1 MKKKFRL
8 AAEKHLKQLQRRRNW
23 RKVVRAMACVVVF
36 CTTYALI
43 LPAITMER
51 DECTLTEHVHSES
64 CYEKVLTET
73 VKVLNCSYDS
83 LGVHVHEADCLD
95 AEGILI
101 CGEADYLVH
110 THSGECYDAEGVL
123 MCGLPKVEEHEHT
136 EDCYGIVET
145 EPAET
150 EATEGTLPEDGEGD
164 AEAAATEPALPEDG
178 EGDAE
183 AAATEP
189 TLSEEGED
197 GTAAALELIC
207 DKEVIVLHSHDE
219 EDCYETYLDEE
230 GNEQKRLICTQVI
243 VLEHNHD
250 ESCFVTEEVLVEDAD
265 ALTCLLSE
273 GHLHAETC
281 YDETGT
287 LICEEVE
294 NHTHGDMCYGTWTL
308 ICGQEEHTHDEGCV
322 FPEEMEPN
330 TLRYRGKDYEVTV
343 RYEDSAE
350 IPENA
355 QLTVRELSGEEYR
368 EHLQR
373 VYDEIGAE
381 GTNTLIQM
389 ETEEDPNG
397 YSDENV
403 AAVSGEI
410 GFARFFDITILADGQ
425 EIQPK
430 SPVEVSIIF
439 DESVKMPDG
448 EKAAVHFNH
457 DGTVEILEVG
467 DDSAEEEPQD
477 AIGYIL
483 QNTGK
488 NRQSETEENRNV
500 FVFRQDSFSVSAAI
514 YLESKWHYDNTV
526 SINWPAESD
535 IAKTITIYAVFDEK
549 QSAKSITVNVPTGF
563 KINGYSS
570 TAGPAEDRGLQLIAI
585 DDMYKNEV
593 DESLI
598 RPASNH
604 GGIVG
609 VGTNPATWFDQ
620 KISGYSGDMV
630 STEKDIR
637 TYGGVITWKLKP
649 TTQTVKLV
657 LNLSVQKEL
666 LRHTVEEENMG
677 DIVITVTG
685 NETKNTTIKTK
696 VTDIPQVSIKYV
708 DGLPEGMDMYYA
720 AERSDFTNRS
730 DLLPV
735 CFTIKNF
742 HGGTGEDIAYAEKAE
757 FILRY
762 PKDLYLEPDTLYCG
776 MLGFTNPGD
785 IEKELAKQN
794 KTLKKNDTTIVNN
807 HLSVTW
813 YEGGTGENYIKWT
826 LTKFTMRNYWNGG
839 CMGAS
844 FRADNGKYNIA
855 SDTHVISPF
864 IAEMSYYQR
873 NGDTTRK
880 SGPINFTRQLVDG
893 DKKNIQITGRN
904 FMRRNITRDFGLE
917 GYDYVLGGFNVYSML
932 AYTDN
937 VFYFTN
943 PYGLEITALNL
954 MGKNIRDIYVYTNY
968 RRSTPIDVL
977 ADYPGY
983 FKTVGSM
990 KVYDEAKVYERTW
1003 GGSSSVSGES
1013 NHGALLELSKIGGQE
1028 GEYITACFFVADTDQ
1043 TTYVANYT
1051 FSGFTYIGK
1060 FDEKQLSGKPVYLQQ
1075 LDDGIS
1081 HTAALDGEDF
1091 YEKRRNKFA
1100 YKNTAII
1107 EPDAY
1112 VVNYVIDDDQTTIG
1126 WTNTGVSAVVTTA
1139 KDQNGQAGNTFYPNS
1154 VIAIETEIHSGF
1166 RNAVTSQN
1174 VLIDPVV
1181 VINLPKGISL
1191 DLQSAV
1197 LQRPE
1202 VSYTSYWTG
1211 GMFSMETVPSNVEKL
1226 GTTMVDNVEWTTYII
1241 SYDGPAKDMVAKER
1255 LYTSNNLQTNTFTAK
1270 VNLIVSPQCPNY
1282 DLSLK
1287 DLVMW
1292 DVRNDAGANVNLSN
1306 VEVPSENGDAI
1317 DSHWDNQTVREDK
1330 HNFLGNGSHYAVANN
1345 GGDIS
1350 IKPLIGLIMD
1360 LGITPVDNLNDP
1372 ESTSGFTTYDGQDS
1386 SIVRVRSG
1394 GYADVQL
1401 SYFSTSESAYFSG
1414 SAIYVPIPKYNKD
1427 FGSRYGSYFQN
1438 INLTSPL
1445 TQTDFKKFEYTMD
1458 LARPV
1463 TLEGEPDANGNRTQ
1477 WTTYYATNSLMS
1489 QNASYQVPPAGVV
1502 DTWEPVTIDGANV
1515 WWYTEDYIKSNNLWS
1530 SVRMVK
1536 FVVKEGS
1543 TIPPAGSGSC
1553 VMRLYVHDVDETDG
1567 PGLYGKVNYWRA
1579 YGKAVDEVTMQTGEW
1594 SYTSVVAAT
1603 PGKETVV
1610 GQFFVDNVN
1619 ENGYFQPTELAYVDG
1634 DFSLELYD
1642 SNGNIWPD
1650 ATLKIDRNGA
1660 FALKDSYGNTAY
1672 LPEGQY
1678 TIKITDLDENFYF
1691 GNENFGGPNTYM
1703 PDGSVGIDE
1712 NGNNIESPSSGTY
1725 AKNWYNN
1732 VDSGGTNEATFT
1744 FTVGNGPI
1752 RHRIG
1757 IGLKAETYVTII
1769 GKKSMLGNYELKKGD
1784 FTFRLYRKY
1793 SSGTLSLLETVTN
1806 NADGTFAFK
1815 PIRFPSATST
1825 DSEYVIRETPGN
1837 VKTMTYD
1844 TVDHL
1849 VTVSVQKDAYGRLVP
1864 TVKYDNSAS
1873 AYDVD
1878 REEKDWA
1885 AFTNSVANAI
1895 LQGQI
1900 FVDSDQDGLF
1910 ERQNGEKPYKG
1921 QKRGGMTV
1929 TVSGPGLSSVPVTV
1943 NDDGSFALLDS
1954 DGKYVDLSPGTY
1966 TVTIL
1971 DNDSDFMY
1979 ANSSY
1984 TGTNPNGS
1992 INEESPDGQWHNNVS
2007 GSQVLAGSNA
2017 RATWTFKV
2025 TGSSTGTEI
2034 HRLGIALRSR
2044 VVFRVE
2050 AYKTL
2055 PGSIPADGEFTF
2067 RMSPID
2073 GTPGSNVTA
2082 SIYNQKA
2089 TFTVLTYTP
2098 GSYRYKI
2105 EEVRDNPKPGIL
2117 YDAHTSYVTVTVG
2130 EDEYGVLSASMVYD
2144 NSDAITQEDR
2154 DDKTVARFTNRVG
2167 YELPATGGAGTTS
2180 YTMGGL
2186 LMVTA
2191 AILLYIYTPKRRKED
2206 HASF

>member
-73 VKVLNCSYDS
+73 VKVLNCNYDS

-110 THSGECYDAEGVL
+110 THSGECYDAEGSLV
-123 MCGLPKVEEHEHT
+123 CGLPEVEEHEHT

-150 EATEGTLPEDGEGD
+150 EATEPILPEDGEGD
-164 AEAAATEPALPEDG
+164 AEAETTEPAMPEDG
-178 EGDAE
+178 E
-183 AAATEP
+183 
-189 TLSEEGED
+189 ED
-197 GTAAALELIC
+197 TVAVRELIC

-265 ALTCLLSE
+265 ALTCPLAE
-273 GHLHAETC
+273 GHVHAEAC

-535 IAKTITIYAVFDEK
+535 ISKAITIYVRFYEPN
-549 QSAKSITVNVPTGF
+549 SPKSITVNVPTGF
-563 KINGYSS
+563 RIEGYSS
-570 TAGPAEDRGLQLIAI
+570 LEGPGVSQDKSLEFIEI
-585 DDMYKNEV
+585 DNLYSGDVNGA
-593 DESLI
+593 SLL
-598 RPASNH
+598 AANNQA
-604 GGIVG
+604 GIVG
-609 VGTNPATWFDQ
+609 VVTNPAPATWFDQ

-630 STEKDIR
+630 SGEKDIR
-637 TYGGVITWKLKP
+637 TYGGVVTWNLKP
-649 TTQTVKLV
+649 TTRTMKLV

-666 LRHTVEEENMG
+666 LRHTVKEENMG
-677 DIVITVTG
+677 DIVITVKG
-685 NETKNTTIKTK
+685 DETKITKIKTK

-757 FILRY
+757 FILKY
-762 PKDLYLEPDTLYCG
+762 PKDVYLEPDTLYCG
-776 MLGFTNPGD
+776 MLGFTDPGD

-794 KTLKKNDTTIVNN
+794 KTLQKNGTTKVNN

-813 YEGGTGENYIKWT
+813 YEGRSGDEFNTIKWT

-855 SDTHVISPF
+855 SDTHVITGFS
-864 IAEMSYYQR
+864 AEMSYYQR

-968 RRSTPIDVL
+968 RRSSPINVL

-1003 GGSSSVSGES
+1003 GGSNSVSGES

-1075 LDDGIS
+1075 LVDGATYQS
-1081 HTAALDGEDF
+1081 ALEGEDF
-1091 YEKRRNKFA
+1091 YEKHRNQLA
-1100 YKNTAII
+1100 YENKAII
-1107 EPDAY
+1107 GPNAY

-1202 VSYTSYWTG
+1202 VSYSDYWTG
-1211 GMFSMETVPSNVEKL
+1211 GMFTMETVPSKVEKL

-1241 SYDGPAKDMVAKER
+1241 SYNGPAKDMVAWER
-1255 LYTSNNLQTNTFTAK
+1255 LFTSESLQINRFIAK

-1306 VEVPSENGDAI
+1306 VEEPSENGDAI
-1317 DSHWDNQTVREDK
+1317 DSHWDNQTVREDT
-1330 HNFLGNGSHYAVANN
+1330 HNFLGNGSHYAVGNN
-1345 GGDIS
+1345 GGTIH
-1350 IKPLIGLIMD
+1350 IKPLIGFVMD
-1360 LGITPVDNLNDP
+1360 LGIKAVDNLNDP

-1394 GYADVQL
+1394 GYADVKL
-1401 SYFSTSESAYFSG
+1401 SYFSNSESNYFTG
-1414 SAIYVPIPKYNKD
+1414 SAIYVPIPKYEKD
-1427 FGSRYGSYFQN
+1427 FGSSAGSYFQN

-1445 TQTDFKKFEYTMD
+1445 TQTDFRNFEYTMD
-1458 LARPV
+1458 LTRSV
-1463 TLEGEPDANGNRTQ
+1463 TLVGEPDVDGNRTQ
-1477 WTTYYATNSLMS
+1477 WTTYYAVDFENLGFDFYVD
-1489 QNASYQVPPAGVV
+1489 QNKDPYKAPAAGAV
-1502 DTWEPVTIDGANV
+1502 DDWEPVRRYAEQNDYKYRV
-1515 WWYTEDYIKSNNLWS
+1515 EWLTEEELRAQGWDYAD
-1530 SVRMVK
+1530 VRMVK
-1536 FVVKEGS
+1536 FEVKEGS
-1543 TIPPAGSGSC
+1543 TIPPAGSGS
-1553 VMRLYVHDVDETDG
+1553 VIMRLYVHNVDETD

-1579 YGKAVDEVTMQTGEW
+1579 YGKAVDELTFRTGPW
-1594 SYTSVVAAT
+1594 DYTSVVAAT
-1603 PGKETVV
+1603 PGKETVE
-1610 GQFFVDNVN
+1610 GQFFVDKDS
-1619 ENGYFQPTELAYVDG
+1619 DG
-1634 DFSLELYD
+1634 IFSYIKDSNYIGKNFAVELYD
-1642 SNGNIWPD
+1642 STGKKWDDGFLNVDKSGY
-1650 ATLKIDRNGA
+1650 
-1660 FALKDSYGNTAY
+1660 FALQDSMGRRVY
-1672 LPEGQY
+1672 LPKGTY
-1678 TIKITDLDENFYF
+1678 TIKIHDNDLDFAFDNS
-1691 GNENFGGPNTYM
+1691 NEQGTIG
-1703 PDGSVGIDE
+1703 
-1712 NGNNIESPSSGTY
+1712 IESPST
-1725 AKNWYNN
+1725 AWRNN
-1732 VDSGGTNEATFT
+1732 VEGVDGGTATFT

-1752 RHRIG
+1752 VHRIG
-1757 IGLKAETYVTII
+1757 IGLAPEANVTII
-1769 GKKSMLGNYELKKGD
+1769 GKKSIAGGHKPEDGEFTFVLRDSNGNILKDKDGNDITATNDGDGNFAFPPIEYKAPGTHNYLVTEVKGD
-1784 FTFRLYRKY
+1784 
-1793 SSGTLSLLETVTN
+1793 STL
-1806 NADGTFAFK
+1806 
-1815 PIRFPSATST
+1815 
-1825 DSEYVIRETPGN
+1825 
-1837 VKTMTYD
+1837 MTYD
-1844 TVDHL
+1844 NFVHK
-1849 VTVSVQKDAYGRLVP
+1849 VQVSIGWTSDGRLVS
-1864 TVKYDNSAS
+1864 TVRYDNTAS
-1873 AYDVD
+1873 AYDRD
-1878 REEKDWA
+1878 RQEKDWA

-1895 LQGQI
+1895 LEGQI

-1910 ERQNGEKPYKG
+1910 ESGEKPY
-1921 QKRGGMTV
+1921 RGETRGKMKV
-1929 TVSGPGLSSVPVTV
+1929 TVSGPGLSDVPVTV
-1943 NDDGSFALLDS
+1943 NEDGSFALLDS
-1954 DGKYVDLSPGTY
+1954 EDKYVDLAPGTY
-1966 TVTIL
+1966 TVTIKET
-1971 DNDSDFMY
+1971 DADFGY
-1979 ANSSY
+1979 ASSSY
-1984 TGTNPNGS
+1984 VDNGFGGS
-1992 INEESPDGQWHNNVS
+1992 IGEESPATAWHNNVS
-2007 GSQVLAGSNA
+2007 GDFALGGTSTT
-2017 RATWTFKV
+2017 TWTFTV
-2025 TGSSTGTEI
+2025 TESSSGTQI
-2034 HRLGIALRSR
+2034 HRVGIALKSSANIQLKAQKTFTGGILNGRDFL
-2044 VVFRVE
+2044 FRLE
-2050 AYKTL
+2050 
-2055 PGSIPADGEFTF
+2055 
-2067 RMSPID
+2067 PID
-2073 GTPGSNVTA
+2073 GAPIGDPRGYAEAWNQSNGEVFLDNRISYTKPGT
-2082 SIYNQKA
+2082 
-2089 TFTVLTYTP
+2089 
-2098 GSYRYKI
+2098 YRYRI
-2105 EEVRDNPKPGIL
+2105 TEVTDTPPKSGVIYDTHVTIATVIVAEDN
-2117 YDAHTSYVTVTVG
+2117 YD
-2130 EDEYGVLSASMVYD
+2130 GVLSVSVVYD
-2144 NSDAITQEDR
+2144 NSTGRTQEDR
-2154 DDKTVARFTNRVG
+2154 DDKTVARFTNSIS